1 VHCPATPTGCH
12 TSASG
17 LSLAV
22 CADQGLLAYTNINS
36 LVSSVGGV
44 ASHCHE
50 TSEFTVATQQPGPE
64 FEWLL
69 ISDLQQNGC
78 TTRQYEIY
86 TVFQ

>member
-1 VHCPATPTGCH
+1 ML
-12 TSASG
+12 
-17 LSLAV
+17 LS
-22 CADQGLLAYTNINS
+22 
-36 LVSSVGGV
+36 
-44 ASHCHE
+44 HE